1 MHEGRRTGN
10 RGILRLCWT
19 DGITAGLQAV
29 SVGDVSII
37 PYLITCYHYYLT
49 VEKKEATD
57 WNPVSWKS
65 YPVRQIPEYKDQKL
79 LNKVYRELKSYPPL
93 VNSWEVED
101 LRNQLAKVSRGKAF
115 LLQGGDCAEVFDN
128 CTAPQTVSLLKVL
141 LQMSFIL
148 IHELNIPVI
157 RVGRIA
163 GQYAKPRS
171 SPMET
176 VDGHEIPTY
185 RGDLF
190 NKIVQEEKARVANPE
205 RLLEGYKLSALTL
218 NFIRSL
224 TEGKGFANL
233 NHPEYWELDFMRR
246 NKYYKEY
253 ESMVRSITHAVRFVE
268 TITNNQMDAMR
279 QVRIHTSHEALNLYY
294 DSAQTQQ
301 VPHNKGWYNL
311 STHMPWLGNRTRELD
326 GAHVE
331 YFRGIRNPIGIKVG
345 PPFEN
350 EDIVRL
356 VETLNPDNTEGKVT
370 LITRM
375 GKDKVLD
382 LLPGLVRSIER
393 AGQKVIWS
401 CDPMHGNTYATE
413 DKLKTRSFDDILTEI
428 KQTFEIHRQEGTF
441 LGGVHL
447 ELTGDNVTECVGGAN
462 GLRADGLKRNYKTF
476 CDPRLNYQQSLE
488 MAFLITREW
497 KATWKDRC

>member
-1 MHEGRRTGN
+1 MDKETGSTW
-10 RGILRLCWT
+10 RP
-19 DGITAGLQAV
+19 D
-29 SVGDVSII
+29 
-37 PYLITCYHYYLT
+37 
-49 VEKKEATD
+49 
-57 WNPVSWKS
+57 SWKAF
-65 YPVRQIPEYKDQKL
+65 PVKQLPDYDNPKL
-79 LNKVYRELKSYPPL
+79 LDDVYKELSNYPPL

-101 LRNQLAKVSRGKAF
+101 LRNQLALACRGKAF

-128 CTAPQTVSLLKVL
+128 CNAPQTVNLLKVL

-148 IHELNIPVI
+148 IHEMNIPVI

-171 SPMET
+171 SPMEK
-176 VDGHEIPTY
+176 VGDQSIPAY

-190 NKIVQEEKARVANPE
+190 NRIEQDEQARISNPK

-233 NHPEYWELDFMRR
+233 HHPEYWELDFMRR

-253 ESMVRSITHAVRFVE
+253 ESMVKSITHAVRFVE
-268 TITNNQMDAMR
+268 TISNNQIDAMR

-294 DSAQTQQ
+294 DSAQTKQ

-331 YFRGIRNPIGIKVG
+331 YFRGIRNPVGIKVG
-345 PPFEN
+345 PPFSNDEA
-350 EDIVRL
+350 VRL
-356 VETLNPDNTEGKVT
+356 IEKLNPDNVEGKIT

-375 GKDKVLD
+375 GRDNVSSM
-382 LLPGLVRSIER
+382 LPGLIR
-393 AGQKVIWS
+393 AVTDAGLNVIWS
-401 CDPMHGNTYATE
+401 CDPMHGNTYATDE
-413 DKLKTRSFDDILTEI
+413 NIKTRSFNDILEEI
-428 KQTFEIHRQEGTF
+428 KLTFEVHRNEGTF

-462 GLRADGLKRNYKTF
+462 GLRAEGLKRNYKTF

-488 MAFLITREW
+488 MAFLITKEW
-497 KATWKDRC
+497 KATWHSR

>member
-1 MHEGRRTGN
+1 MDKET
-10 RGILRLCWT
+10 
-19 DGITAGLQAV
+19 V
-29 SVGDVSII
+29 STWRPD
-37 PYLITCYHYYLT
+37 
-49 VEKKEATD
+49 
-57 WNPVSWKS
+57 SWKAL
-65 YPVRQIPEYKDQKL
+65 PVKQLPDYDDPTL
-79 LNKVYRELKSYPPL
+79 LDDVYQELSNYPPL

-101 LRNQLAKVSRGKAF
+101 LRNQLALACRGKAF

-128 CTAPQTVSLLKVL
+128 CNAPQTVNLLKVL

-148 IHELNIPVI
+148 IHEMNIPVI

-171 SPMET
+171 SPMEKVGDQT
-176 VDGHEIPTY
+176 IPAY

-190 NKIVQEEKARVANPE
+190 NRIDQDEQARISNPK

-233 NHPEYWELDFMRR
+233 HHPEYWELDFMRR

-253 ESMVRSITHAVRFVE
+253 ESMVKSITHAVRFVE
-268 TITNNQMDAMR
+268 TISNNQIDAMR

-294 DSAQTQQ
+294 DSAQTKQ

-331 YFRGIRNPIGIKVG
+331 YFRGIRNPVGIKVG
-345 PPFEN
+345 PPFSNDEV
-350 EDIVRL
+350 VRL
-356 VETLNPDNTEGKVT
+356 IEKLNPENVEGKVT

-375 GKDKVLD
+375 GRDNVSAM
-382 LLPGLVRSIER
+382 LPGLIKSVTN
-393 AGQKVIWS
+393 AGLNVIWS
-401 CDPMHGNTYATE
+401 CDPMHGNTYATDE
-413 DKLKTRSFDDILTEI
+413 NIKTRSFNDILEEI
-428 KQTFEIHRQEGTF
+428 KLTFEVHRNQGTF

-497 KATWKDRC
+497 KATWQAR